1 MTKTI
6 LIVEDEKDI
15 LNLIEWHLR
24 AEEYCV
30 LKTKD
35 GIKGLNLAV
44 EQLPDL
50 IILDL
55 MLPGMDGLQICKA
68 LKKNAKTENIPVV
81 MLTAKGEEIDRIV
94 GLELGADDYMVKPF
108 SPRELTLRV
117 RAILKRLDP
126 KQESPDA
133 TKLKYK
139 ELLIDMDS
147 YRVWI
152 QEKEISLT
160 VTEFK
165 LLQELLQNKGR
176 VRTRDQLLDRVWGYQ
191 FDGYARTVDTHVRRL
206 RKKLGDEYAGAIE
219 TVRGIGYRFKEN
231 NK

>member
-6 LIVEDEKDI
+6 LIIEDEKDI

-24 AEEYCV
+24 AEEYDV
-30 LKTKD
+30 VKADD
-35 GIKGLNLAV
+35 GIKGLELAIKN
-44 EQLPDL
+44 LPDL

-55 MLPGMDGLQICKA
+55 MLPGMDGLQVCKA
-68 LKKNAKTENIPVV
+68 LNKNPKTETIPIV
-81 MLTAKGEEIDRIV
+81 MLTAKGEEVDRIV

-117 RAILKRLDP
+117 RAILKRLEQ
-126 KQESPDA
+126 KQEIPDE
-133 TKLKYK
+133 TKLKYRD
-139 ELLIDMDS
+139 LAIDLES

-165 LLQELLQNKGR
+165 LLLELLQNKGR
-176 VRTRDQLLDRVWGYQ
+176 VLTRDQLLDRVWGYQ

-206 RKKLGDEYAGAIE
+206 RQKLGDEYADAIE
-219 TVRGIGYRFKEN
+219 TVRGIGYRFKE
-231 NK
+231 